1 MASSTTPTT
10 TTLLLHCLLVVTLL
24 LSSLPVPSTAQVK
37 GCPFTSM
44 YTFGDGD
51 SSTSDGSTMFNHL
64 AAAFHLPSPKPY
76 ASGSSGTES
85 TQGASFA
92 TAGATV
98 MSTYFFVERDI
109 QFPRHPLMQSLHT
122 QIENFFATKE
132 DLQRAILFLEQL
144 GANDYKL
151 AFLQGK
157 SIDEASRYVP
167 KVVEGIKNTMRKLIN
182 AGATHLFIT
191 GVSPMGCLPGYLTL
205 LQNKERM
212 QYDSNNC
219 LRGLDEFS
227 RLHNDHLRQAL
238 MELSL
243 VYPRVQIV
251 YGDYYKAFVA
261 LLRNS
266 ALLGFGKETLTKA
279 CCGFGDPYNFRPKE
293 TCRNRGVDV
302 CSNPAEYV
310 HWDGFHLTQEASKHV
325 VEAFV
330 AGRGFVY
337 PEFKFPEVMHCTMK

>member
-1 MASSTTPTT
+1 MASTT
-10 TTLLLHCLLVVTLL
+10 TTLLRCLLVMTLL
-24 LSSLPVPSTAQVK
+24 LSSLSVPSTAQIK
-37 GCPFTSM
+37 GCPFTSI

-51 SSTSDGSTMFNHL
+51 ESTSDGSTMSDHL

-85 TQGASFA
+85 THGASFA

-122 QIENFFATKE
+122 QIENFFSTKE
-132 DLQRAILFLEQL
+132 DLQKAILFLEQL

-157 SIDEASRYVP
+157 SIDEVSRYVP
-167 KVVEGIKNTMRKLIN
+167 KVVEGIKSTMRKLMN
-182 AGATHLFIT
+182 AGATHLFVT

-205 LQNKERM
+205 LRNTDRM

-219 LRGLDEFS
+219 LRGLNAFA
-227 RLHNDHLRQAL
+227 RLHNDHLQQAL
-238 MELSL
+238 MELRL
-243 VYPRVQIV
+243 EFPQVQIV
-251 YGDYYKAFVA
+251 YGDYYKAFMA
-261 LLRNS
+261 LLRNRV
-266 ALLGFGKETLTKA
+266 LLGFTKETLTKA
-279 CCGFGDPYNFRPKE
+279 CCGLGDPYNFHPKE
-293 TCRNRGVDV
+293 TCTNQGVNV